1 MQVNVTARRFKAHK
15 SLRDHAAHGVS
26 RLAKFYDG
34 IVRGNVV
41 LSYEKSTNS
50 LKVAEITLHVHGN
63 VLTAREKSEDFIK
76 SIDKAIG
83 KIERQLSKYKTK
95 IRLKNKKAL
104 RKVKEDT
111 VSDEDEE

>member
-1 MQVNVTARRFKAHK
+1 MQVHVTARRFRAHK
-15 SLRDHAAHGVS
+15 TLRDHASHGVS

-34 IVRGNVV
+34 IVRGDVV

-50 LKVAEITLHVHGN
+50 LKWAEITLQVHGT

-76 SIDKAIG
+76 SIDKAVE

-95 IRLKNKKAL
+95 IRLKNRKTL
-104 RKVKEDT
+104 RKVKEDS
-111 VSDEDEE
+111 VSEEEEE